1 MFPRL
6 GQKILFWIII
16 IFSIF
21 GSIFLAWQGKQYKEA
36 GLSQLLQQAR
46 GIYHFVVFSRQ
57 LISKWHGIYIKEG
70 DKFVRKTPSAF
81 TGELAAISGMKG
93 PFTLKIAVVNP
104 KVPSHMPDKFE
115 AQAIRDMVAGKKREA
130 WQLDYQGGN
139 YRFRYAGP
147 LVFENECQSCHSKE
161 PAVKI
166 LGCISIGVD
175 ANNFFSVLER
185 DIVHYAIYMIA
196 GILLILTLL
205 WFMIRNYVLDPLR
218 DLSQAA
224 EEVRRGNLKVRVNL
238 DQSLEWKNVG
248 DNFNSMVS
256 TLAERQSA
264 LQEEADS
271 AIERLKQ
278 AYHELKKTEKYK
290 SDFFTN
296 ITHDLKTPITAIK
309 GAVTILERK
318 CSRDQE
324 PYLNIL
330 QRNVHKLSSMV
341 QDLLDC
347 SRLESGELAL
357 HLEEAD
363 LAEVLEDAI
372 LMAMPLAWRK
382 KIHLVYH
389 MPDEPCLA
397 SMDRKRLEQVIINLL
412 SNAIKF
418 SPDNDEIVI
427 SLFREGKYW
436 KVTIED
442 NGPGVPEKDREQ
454 IFNKFFQRSDAKADS
469 GMGLG
474 LAIARGI
481 IEAHK
486 GIIGVSGR
494 EDGKRGSCF
503 YFLIP
508 CLNDEEKGR
517 EHG

>member
-1 MFPRL
+1 MFPKL
-6 GQKILFWIII
+6 GQKILFWFIV
-16 IFSIF
+16 IFGLF
-21 GSIFLAWQGKQYKEA
+21 GSIFLVWQGKQYKQA

-57 LISKWHGIYIKEG
+57 LISKWHGIYVKEG

-93 PFTLKIAVVNP
+93 PFSLKIAVLKTKNP
-104 KVPSHMPDKFE
+104 AHIPDRFE
-115 AQAIRDMVAGKKREA
+115 AQAIKDMVSGKKREV
-130 WQLDYQGGN
+130 WKLKYQGGS

-147 LVFENECQSCHSKE
+147 LVFENECQSCHARK
-161 PAVKI
+161 PVVKV

-175 ANNFFSVLER
+175 ANNFFTALER
-185 DIVHYAIYMIA
+185 DIVHYAIYMIS

-205 WFMIRNYVLDPLR
+205 WFMLRSYVLNPLKE
-218 DLSQAA
+218 LSHAA
-224 EEVRRGNLKVRVNL
+224 EEVRKGNLDVRVHL

-248 DNFNSMVS
+248 DNFNNMVS
-256 TLAERQSA
+256 ALAKRQSA
-264 LQEEADS
+264 LREEADT
-271 AIERLKQ
+271 ALERLKL
-278 AYHELKKTEKYK
+278 AYDELKKIEKYK

-330 QRNVHKLSSMV
+330 QRNVQKLSSMV

-357 HLEEAD
+357 HKEVAD

-372 LMAMPLAWRK
+372 LLAMPLAWRK
-382 KIHLVYH
+382 KIHLDYH

-397 SMDRKRLEQVIINLL
+397 SMDKKRLEQVIINLL

-418 SPDNDEIVI
+418 SPERDTIEIR
-427 SLFREGKYW
+427 LFREGDYW

-442 NGPGVPEKDREQ
+442 NGPGIPPKDRER
-454 IFNKFFQRSDAKADS
+454 IFNKFFQRTDSKSDS

-474 LAIARGI
+474 LAIAKGI
-481 IEAHK
+481 IKAHR
-486 GIIGVSGR
+486 GIIGVTDR
-494 EDGKRGSCF
+494 KHGKGGSCF
-503 YFLIP
+503 FFLIP
-508 CLNDEEKGR
+508 CLEDEKKGQDN
-517 EHG
+517 G